1 MERALAFWRKSMST
15 TCTYRGVSYESNC
28 CISGALLR
36 YLESERRKLM
46 RENAE
51 LKRDAEQHSGE
62 ETIV

>member
-1 MERALAFWRKSMST
+1 MST
-15 TCTYRGVSYESNC
+15 TCTYRGVTYESNC

>member
-15 TCTYRGVSYESNC
+15 CTYRGVVSYETNC
-28 CISGALLR
+28 CIDGALLR

-51 LKRDAEQHSGE
+51 LKRDAEQHSGK

>member
-15 TCTYRGVSYESNC
+15 CTYRGVSYETNC
-28 CISGALLR
+28 CIDGALLR

-51 LKRDAEQHSGE
+51 LKRDAEQHSGK

>member
-15 TCTYRGVSYESNC
+15 CTYRGVSYETNC
-28 CISGALLR
+28 YIDGALLR

-51 LKRDAEQHSGE
+51 LKRDALQHSGK